1 MRRFTITILERAMKK
16 TEKILNEIERLK
28 NDRLILET
36 RLLSLEKD
44 LVEAAQETE
53 GLWSRT
59 QAAQYLNISE
69 RHLDDM
75 RVSGKIPC
83 RNISGSI
90 RFNPEDIKHYGEPG
104 YGTGD
109 TMARGRPRRGA

>member
-1 MRRFTITILERAMKK
+1 MKK
-16 TEKILNEIERLK
+16 TEKILDEIERLK
-28 NDRLILET
+28 NDRLLLET

-44 LVEAAQETE
+44 LIEAAQETE
-53 GLWSRT
+53 MLWSRA

-75 RVSGKIPC
+75 RVAGKIRC

-90 RFNPEDIKHYGEPG
+90 RFHPEDIKHDGEPG
-104 YGTGD
+104 YGAGD
-109 TMARGRPRRGA
+109 TMAKGRPRKGG